1 MGVVRW
7 LWEARG
13 HVPCAR
19 GAGDVPIGGR
29 SLARGQE
36 RRWVGLEE
44 RVASGWGECTRH
56 ESDEGTNP
64 YEKEVGQPPS
74 FSGICKDA
82 PMWMDDH

>member
-1 MGVVRW
+1 MRFVRW
-7 LWEARG
+7 LRDVRG

-19 GAGDVPIGGR
+19 DAGDVPMGER
-29 SLARGQE
+29 SLAR
-36 RRWVGLEE
+36 RREMRRMGLEK
-44 RVASGWGECTRH
+44 RVASGWDECTRH